1 MTKKQLNKLILA
13 LLIGTGSYS
22 VQAQMSSVTA
32 IALHTQTS
40 FNSEASQLTE
50 AAIKVV
56 DFNGLKP
63 YLEKGNDTTYI
74 INFWAT
80 WCAPC
85 IKELP
90 YFQQINDEFA
100 DKKLKV
106 LLVSLDFERQIESRL
121 IPFIKKHKVTPE
133 VIVLSDPDSNAWI
146 NKVDQS
152 WSGSIPATIFYNKD
166 QRMFFEKE
174 FTYAEIR
181 SILELFDSD
190 EF

>member
-1 MTKKQLNKLILA
+1 MA
-13 LLIGTGSYS
+13 SYS
-22 VQAQMSSVTA
+22 LQAQMSSLQEPV
-32 IALHTQTS
+32 IQTPR
-40 FNSEASQLTE
+40 FLNPEASVEIDPT
-50 AAIKVV
+50 IKVL

-63 YLEKGNDTTYI
+63 YLEKENDTTYI

-90 YFQQINDEFA
+90 HFQKINDEYA

-121 IPFIKKHKVTPE
+121 MPFIRKHKVTPE
-133 VIVLSDPDSNAWI
+133 VIVLSDPDSNGWI
-146 NKVDQS
+146 DKVDQS

-166 QRMFFEKE
+166 KRMFFEKE
-174 FTYAEIR
+174 FTYAEIKGV
-181 SILELFDSD
+181 LEKMNPM
-190 EF
+190 EFK

>member
-1 MTKKQLNKLILA
+1 MTKKLFNKLILA
-13 LLIGTGSYS
+13 LLIGTGSYT
-22 VQAQMSSVTA
+22 VQAQMSSTFESVVKTH
-32 IALHTQTS
+32 LLQNPKVSH
-40 FNSEASQLTE
+40 LTDPV
-50 AAIKVV
+50 IKVV

-63 YLEKGNDTTYI
+63 YLEKENDTTYI

-146 NKVDQS
+146 NKRNQ
-152 WSGSIPATIFYNKD
+152 A
-166 QRMFFEKE
+166 
-174 FTYAEIR
+174 
-181 SILELFDSD
+181 
-190 EF
+190 

>member
-1 MTKKQLNKLILA
+1 
-13 LLIGTGSYS
+13 
-22 VQAQMSSVTA
+22 MSSA
-32 IALHTQTS
+32 PESALKSHLLLNPEVAYLS
-40 FNSEASQLTE
+40 DP
-50 AAIKVV
+50 AIKVV

-63 YLEKGNDTTYI
+63 YLEKENDTTYI

-90 YFQQINDEFA
+90 YFQKINDEFA

-121 IPFIKKHKVTPE
+121 VPFIKKHKVIPE
-133 VIVLSDPDSNAWI
+133 VIVLNDPDSNGWI
-146 NKVDQS
+146 DKVDQS
-152 WSGSIPATIFYNKD
+152 WSGSIPATIFYNKSL
-166 QRMFFEKE
+166 RMFFEKE
-174 FTYAEIR
+174 FTYTEIKEV
-181 SILELFDSD
+181 LKQLNPD